1 MSKKES
7 HPGWCEHPGQ
17 QLGLDGFDGP
27 ISSCNDYTT
36 ANGPISRFLLPGRR
50 NAIGLK
56 QLRMWTGLDSRII
69 RKLIEK
75 ERRGGCPIL
84 ADNATGYYLAENE
97 TEKKICVLSMRHRA
111 GEILKTA
118 AAIEAVQ
125 L

>member
-1 MSKKES
+1 MMKNENL
-7 HPGWCEHPGQ
+7 PDVAAPERQ
-17 QLGLDGFDGP
+17 MEIAGFGTATFP
-27 ISSCNDYTT
+27 HKNYTT
-36 ANGPISRFLLPGRR
+36 DNGPISRFLLPGRR

-75 ERRGGCPIL
+75 ERRGGVAIL

-97 TEKKICVLSMRHRA
+97 AEKKICVLSMRHRA

-118 AAIEAVQ
+118 AAIEAAE